1 MQDGLYVT
9 LSGQMALERRMNT
22 IADNVANMSTV
33 GFRATGVRFSD
44 LVEGTGAK
52 QVSFASTGEEYL
64 STQSGAMRQTG
75 NPLDFAVRGD
85 GWFAIDTPAGM
96 VLTRDGRFELNTE
109 GGLQTLEGYPVLD
122 AGGAP
127 IQLDPNGGPPTAG
140 ADGSLRQGERLVGA
154 LGLFTHQPGAD
165 FKRFGNS
172 GIIPQTEPEPLVD
185 RMDAGVRQ
193 GFVEDANVNPVTEMM
208 RLIQVQ
214 RAFEAQAAATR
225 ETETSLDSAI
235 KTLASK

>member
-9 LSGQMALERRMNT
+9 LSGQMALEKRMNT

-44 LVEGTGAK
+44 LVEGTGAS

-64 STQSGAMRQTG
+64 STQSGALRQTG
-75 NPLDFAVRGD
+75 NPLDFAVRGE

-96 VLTRDGRFELNTE
+96 VLTRDGRFELNVE

-127 IQLDPNGGPPTAG
+127 IQLDPNGGPPVAG
-140 ADGSLRQGERLVGA
+140 ADGSLRQGERRVGA
-154 LGLFTHQPGAD
+154 LGLFAHAPGAD

-172 GIIPQTEPEPLVD
+172 GIIPQNEPEPIVD

-225 ETETSLDSAI
+225 ETENSFDSAV